1 MQSKTLDSRP
11 KGMVLVRLHKHDAFS
26 QRSRFVGKTKIIK
39 RYQNRKLYDT
49 ESSRYVTLDDI
60 ALMIKNGEDVKVVDN
75 KTKDDLTGVTLTQII
90 YEEEKKRHSI
100 LPLDTLKKLIRTGGE
115 SISDLYDKL
124 VQPGVN
130 SILSAREDF
139 ETSIG
144 KLIKRGRIK
153 PEEGKSLIAEI
164 KSGTGQIQRRFDNS
178 FQQVLDVVKGMALLA
193 RQVEE
198 LEQQVESL
206 ENEVRN
212 FKTKGTSK
220 K

>member
-1 MQSKTLDSRP
+1 M
-11 KGMVLVRLHKHDAFS
+11 
-26 QRSRFVGKTKIIK
+26 GKTKIIK